1 MMNMGNYNSGNLTF
15 SVYEALGCN
24 CIKRLALS
32 QVAVCFPTAGTILLF
47 PEQTSTARELVLM
60 VKLDG
65 SAWLDA
71 GLEFFVHFLAGFTG
85 KCPGGPP
92 KYREDSTKRI
102 VLSISDF
109 VFISGMIQREETVRS

>member
-1 MMNMGNYNSGNLTF
+1 MPLQSEDDSMIFLKISNEYSAEVSCHFKECHRWLVNDF

-47 PEQTSTARELVLM
+47 PEQTSTARDLVLT

-71 GLEFFVHFLAGFTG
+71 GLEFFV
-85 KCPGGPP
+85 
-92 KYREDSTKRI
+92 SI
-102 VLSISDF
+102 LSVCLS
-109 VFISGMIQREETVRS
+109 Q